1 MLSLLS
7 ESTVHTSGINWASV
21 GAIIGGITVVLS
33 IMGWIFARRDKKN
46 EEQNEAIK
54 QEISTAI
61 ENLSTV
67 LLAKLETKEKV
78 AQISERLA
86 RLEGA
91 ANLGREQKHVD

>member
-7 ESTVHTSGINWASV
+7 EATVHTNGINWQSV
-21 GAIIGGITVVLS
+21 GAIIAGITVILT
-33 IMGWIFARRDKKN
+33 IMGWIFARRDRKN
-46 EEQNEAIK
+46 EVQNEAIK

-61 ENLSTV
+61 DNLSTV

-91 ANLGREQKHVD
+91 ANIARDATHAD

>member
-1 MLSLLS
+1 MLSHLS
-7 ESTVHTSGINWASV
+7 EATVHTNGINWQSV
-21 GAIIGGITVVLS
+21 GVMIAGITVILT

-46 EEQNEAIK
+46 EQQNEDIK
-54 QEISTAI
+54 KEISTAI
-61 ENLSTV
+61 DGLSTV